1 MDISKLSI
9 LMNQSQLKQ
18 QASISV
24 MKKTIDQAEIQ
35 SEQMIKM
42 LQQSVQPY
50 LGGSIDVKA

>member
-1 MDISKLSI
+1 
-9 LMNQSQLKQ
+9 MNQSQLKQ